1 MKKADAIRIMVPLL
15 AVLLGACASVA
26 DLKDFPAS
34 SAEID
39 FDDVSARIN
48 GIDDASGNSEDS
60 ADYLAV
66 VESESAER
74 LTALITEALQDNGYT
89 LVKSDRSNGVVFAER
104 GMRVNEYESIAG
116 VYFETASGAFAVY
129 ARVDIT
135 QGLTGGWKEN
145 RARQVLD
152 RLCEL
157 APCKPHATG

>member
-1 MKKADAIRIMVPLL
+1 MRIMVPLI

-39 FDDVSARIN
+39 FDDVSARKN
-48 GIDDASGNSEDS
+48 SIDDASASTESS
-60 ADYLAV
+60 ADHLAV
-66 VESESAER
+66 AESESTER
-74 LTALITEALQDNGYT
+74 RIALIAEALQDNGYT
-89 LVKSDRSNGVVFAER
+89 LVKTDRSNGVVFAER
-104 GMRVNEYESIAG
+104 GLRANEYGSVAG
-116 VYFETASGAFAVY
+116 VYFEAASGACAVY

-145 RARQVLD
+145 RARQILD

>member
-1 MKKADAIRIMVPLL
+1 MRIVVPLT

-26 DLKDFPAS
+26 TLKDYPAS

-48 GIDDASGNSEDS
+48 STDDASGNSEDS

-74 LTALITEALQDNGYT
+74 LIALITEALQDNEYT
-89 LVKSDRSNGVVFAER
+89 LVKSDRSEGVAFAER
-104 GMRVNEYESIAG
+104 GLRANEYGSVAG
-116 VYFETASGAFAVY
+116 VYLEAASGAFAVY

-135 QGLTGGWKEN
+135 QGLTGGWNEN
-145 RARQVLD
+145 RAEQILD
-152 RLCEL
+152 RLSEL